1 MSGLWRKVNMLKQG
15 HYTNNLSERY
25 HFLMSLSVIL
35 IFLIGCKSNTEVP
48 PALITKDTTNPRER
62 ANTLFVFVGERLNVE
77 EVPWEKGMMDTKIKA
92 RYKVL
97 ESVYGEC
104 QDEVIDFVAYDH
116 YGIPPFIKYKHV
128 LMYLSRNESGW
139 YMEKY
144 MYDPLFR
151 TKDGRWAG
159 PYSDDYDHP
168 NNKGTTIQ
176 PEKTSFEEKVGFSV
190 KFVDENKK
198 ECILS
203 FPSPYFN
210 QVGDSAFA
218 VYGNYVIDLFRLKK
232 EGVLKARELF

>member
-1 MSGLWRKVNMLKQG
+1 MIVMPIIYRRGAP
-15 HYTNNLSERY
+15 
-25 HFLMSLSVIL
+25 LMSLFVIL
-35 IFLIGCKSNTEVP
+35 TWLIGCKGNPEAHY
-48 PALITKDTTNPRER
+48 ALISKDTTNPRER
-62 ANTLFVFVGERLNVE
+62 ANTMFAFVGERMEVAV
-77 EVPWEKGMMDTKIKA
+77 VPWEEGMLDTKVKA

-97 ESVYGEC
+97 ERVYGEC

-128 LMYLSRNESGW
+128 LMYLSRKESGW

-144 MYDPLFR
+144 LYDPLFK

-159 PYSDDYDHP
+159 PYSDDYGHP
-168 NNKGTTIQ
+168 YNKAATIR
-176 PEKTSFEEKVGFSV
+176 PEKISFQEKVGFPT
-190 KFVDENKK
+190 KFVDEDGK
-198 ECILS
+198 EVILS
-203 FPSPYFN
+203 FPSPYYN